1 MTTGDTNITKTKK
14 ATTTRRYATT
24 INARLSPRH
33 RALLEKVQKTNR
45 LESLSQALRF
55 VLDEM
60 VGAGRG

>member
-1 MTTGDTNITKTKK
+1 MAPETTDLKTKQ
-14 ATTTRRYATT
+14 TTPTRRYATT

-33 RALLEKVQKTNR
+33 RALLEKVRKTNR
-45 LESLSQALRF
+45 LENLSQALRF